1 MKTYLIPE
9 ISVMNVSYEDVL
21 TASGDDYKTDGGI
34 KSSDDVIVQTRKW
47 LGSR

>member
-21 TASGDDYKTDGGI
+21 TASGDDYKTNGGI
-34 KSSDDVIVQTRKW
+34 QSSDNTVAQTLKW
-47 LGSR
+47 LQSR